1 MHSETRQRTGFLVV
15 SSQIKDEERKKK
27 KKTLSSLYFLIIC
40 LGAIIFLFTFSQN
53 PKLNLLFFTPE
64 DVNFFQLHDCPH
76 AIIQSQLRSS
86 LNLLLTFVSHS
97 FFR

>member
-27 KKTLSSLYFLIIC
+27 KKTLSSWYFLILC

-53 PKLNLLFFTPE
+53 
-64 DVNFFQLHDCPH
+64 
-76 AIIQSQLRSS
+76 
-86 LNLLLTFVSHS
+86 
-97 FFR
+97 